1 MKYTREDEE
10 LAHMP
15 SKVKTA
21 FLKLQKLGAPVNVWH
36 QNNPKYMDYRGYFW
50 LSGEECKEEWLDY
63 YSNFWGSDEL
73 NDILN
78 KAGLYFEWENPA
90 WGNVYN
96 S

>member
-1 MKYTREDEE
+1 MKYTRNDEE

-21 FLKLQKLGAPVNVWH
+21 FLKLQSLDAPVKIWH

-50 LSGEECKEEWLDY
+50 LSGEEGKDEWLDY
-63 YSNFWGSDEL
+63 YSNFWGSERL

-78 KAGLYFEWENPA
+78 KAGLYWEWQNPA
-90 WGNVYN
+90 WGNVYDL
-96 S
+96 

>member
-36 QNNPKYMDYRGYFW
+36 QNNPKYTDYRGYFW